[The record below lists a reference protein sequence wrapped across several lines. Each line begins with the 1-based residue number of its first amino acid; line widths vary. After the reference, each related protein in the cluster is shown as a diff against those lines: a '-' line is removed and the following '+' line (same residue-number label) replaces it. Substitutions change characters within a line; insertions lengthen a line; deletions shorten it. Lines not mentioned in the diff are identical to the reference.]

1 VEEEMRQLET
11 AAQPPIVMP
20 REELAQQQDQQPED
34 GELGKPGELLGKR
47 GIEDIEGEAL
57 SEEEARRMQQRDI
70 ENEEDIQVQVQVQ
83 QSDVQPA

>member
-1 VEEEMRQLET
+1 MRQLET

-34 GELGKPGELLGKR
+34 GELGKPGELLRKR

-70 ENEEDIQVQVQVQ
+70 ENEEDIQAQVQVQ
-83 QSDVQPA
+83 QSVVQPVEE

>member
-1 VEEEMRQLET
+1 MRQLET

-70 ENEEDIQVQVQVQ
+70 ENEEDIQAQVQVQ
-83 QSDVQPA
+83 QSVVQPVEE

>member
-1 VEEEMRQLET
+1 MRQLET
-11 AAQPPIVMP
+11 AAQEPIAMP

-47 GIEDIEGEAL
+47 GIEEIEGEAL

-70 ENEEDIQVQVQVQ
+70 ENEEDIQAQVQVQ
-83 QSDVQPA
+83 QSVVQPVEE

>member
-1 VEEEMRQLET
+1 
-11 AAQPPIVMP
+11 MP

-70 ENEEDIQVQVQVQ
+70 ENEEDIQAQVQVQ
-83 QSDVQPA
+83 QSVVQPVEE